1 MSKARCARC
10 GDIIES
16 LSVHDWREC
25 KCGSIFIDGG
35 NEYFRCG
42 FKEPN
47 DLEIWNEETKEFMK
61 TVMGPV
67 PKEHGTSAL
76 PIQNVAKDYG
86 KNKIREKLSRKTLR
100 RNKND

>member
-42 FKEPN
+42 FKEPS
-47 DLEIWNEETKEFMK
+47 DIEIWNEKTRKFEPMK
-61 TVMGPV
+61 TI
-67 PKEHGTSAL
+67 TTNNDN
-76 PIQNVAKDYG
+76 NVH
-86 KNKIREKLSRKTLR
+86 SRKNEEPR
-100 RNKND
+100 K